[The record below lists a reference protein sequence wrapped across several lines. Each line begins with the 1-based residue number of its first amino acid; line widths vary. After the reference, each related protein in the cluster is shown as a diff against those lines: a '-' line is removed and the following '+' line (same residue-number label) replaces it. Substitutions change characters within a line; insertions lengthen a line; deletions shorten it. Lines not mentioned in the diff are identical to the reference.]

1 VSSVDARLFA
11 LDAHTG
17 ALCQDFGDKG
27 YVDLK
32 KGMGPT
38 ENSKRYHPTSL
49 PVVMGHL
56 TVVGGWVRDIVAG
69 EPSGAVRAFDVLTG
83 KLAWAWDVAR
93 PRAPMP
99 RRRSSRWNAE
109 RVDRADLRQGPE
121 PALPADRQR
130 PARLLGRR
138 RNAVKEK
145 FGTAIVAVDASTGKA
160 KWVYQM
166 VHHDV
171 WDLTCRRSR
180 CCMT

>member
-1 VSSVDARLFA
+1 MPPAHLVSSVDARLFA

-83 KLAWAWDVAR
+83 KLVWAWDVGAPESADAATGAAVR
-93 PRAPMP
+93 PG
-99 RRRSSRWNAE
+99 NAE

-121 PALPADRQR
+121 PAVPADR
-130 PARLLGRR
+130 
-138 RNAVKEK
+138 
-145 FGTAIVAVDASTGKA
+145 
-160 KWVYQM
+160 
-166 VHHDV
+166 
-171 WDLTCRRSR
+171 
-180 CCMT
+180 